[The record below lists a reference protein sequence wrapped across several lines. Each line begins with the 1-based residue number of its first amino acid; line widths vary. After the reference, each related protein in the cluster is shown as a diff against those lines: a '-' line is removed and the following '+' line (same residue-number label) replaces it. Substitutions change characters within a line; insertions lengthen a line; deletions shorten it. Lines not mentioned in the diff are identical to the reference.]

1 MNRNTS
7 PDRRTSRRAGRPTV
21 AAAAAV
27 ALVVLAACSSSSSS
41 TVTTNAVTTSAV
53 TLTLVTHSSFVATD
67 SVLAEFTASTGIKL
81 DVPKSTSD
89 AGELLARSILAK
101 GKPEGDVLWGVDNT
115 LLSKAVSAGIL
126 DPYTSPALPQLDA
139 AAVALVP
146 GHELTPVDLSDV
158 CVNYDLAR
166 YAGTTPAPQTLDD
179 LVKPA
184 YKDALVVE
192 NPQTS
197 STGLVFLLATVARY
211 GESGWQAYW
220 KGLRANGVKIVDD
233 WTQAYSTDF
242 SGSAGKGPRP
252 IVVSYA
258 SSPVAEVALAP
269 DPKPT
274 TAPTASFTD
283 GCFRQIEFAGV
294 LKGTKHPAEARKL
307 VDFLVSKAFQ
317 EDMPLNMFV
326 SPILNGAGVPAVY
339 AQYTAVPETP
349 LTLDPKVISAERDKW
364 VEEWTTLVLR

>member
-7 PDRRTSRRAGRPTV
+7 PDRRASRRAGRPTV
-21 AAAAAV
+21 AAIAV
-27 ALVVLAACSSSSSS
+27 ALVVVAACSSSSSS
-41 TVTTNAVTTSAV
+41 TVTTNAGATV

-67 SVLAEFTASTGIKL
+67 AVLAEFTASTGIKL

-101 GKPEGDVLWGVDNT
+101 GKPEGDVLWGIDNT

-126 DPYTSPALPQLDA
+126 DPYTSPTLPHLDP
-139 AAVALVP
+139 AAVSLVP

-166 YAGTTPAPQTLDD
+166 YSGTTPAPQTLDD
-179 LVKPA
+179 LIKPA

-211 GESGWQAYW
+211 GDSGWQAYW
-220 KGLRANGVKIVDD
+220 KGLRANGVKVVDD

-258 SSPVAEVALAP
+258 SSPVAEVALAA
-269 DPKPT
+269 DPKPST
-274 TAPTASFTD
+274 SPTASFTD

-294 LKGTKHPAEARKL
+294 LKGTKHPAEARRL

-326 SPILNGAGVPAVY
+326 SPILKGAAVPAAY
-339 AQYTAVPETP
+339 ARYTAVPKAP
-349 LTLDPKVISAERDKW
+349 LTLDPGTIAAKRDKW